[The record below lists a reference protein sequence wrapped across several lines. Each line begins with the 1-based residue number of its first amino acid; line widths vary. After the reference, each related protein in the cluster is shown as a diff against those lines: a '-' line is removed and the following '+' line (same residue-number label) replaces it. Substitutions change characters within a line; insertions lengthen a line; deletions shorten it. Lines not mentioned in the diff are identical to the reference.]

1 MARNNSNKFPSGN
14 QTWWFP
20 STNSPIST
28 WFFQRTTIPPL
39 HHGQGDFPTHHTHH
53 SLQSPDNH
61 FFPALLLGAQL
72 VHWRRQ
78 YRTQEE
84 SISGWLRRG
93 VPNNYT
99 KDPTVSSL
107 FDFIMAWSMFKFH
120 YSHLLTKN
128 NGRLTPPQGHH
139 DSALP
144 SPTSAAASAAWLAAG
159 SGAGGAVGGAV
170 SGLAGLAKRR
180 FWMHSAMWTRHV
192 RNDSSPW
199 FRTHF
204 WRNSRLYL
212 FKVVM
217 FGYIHRHW
225 CTCIYIYTIC
235 YTSYNLVYTPINYSY
250 IYHILS
256 FLWELYIYICA

>member
-1 MARNNSNKFPSGN
+1 
-14 QTWWFP
+14 
-20 STNSPIST
+20 
-28 WFFQRTTIPPL
+28 
-39 HHGQGDFPTHHTHH
+39 
-53 SLQSPDNH
+53 
-61 FFPALLLGAQL
+61 
-72 VHWRRQ
+72 
-78 YRTQEE
+78 
-84 SISGWLRRG
+84 
-93 VPNNYT
+93 
-99 KDPTVSSL
+99 
-107 FDFIMAWSMFKFH
+107 MFKFH

-217 FGYIHRHW
+217 FGYIHRH
-225 CTCIYIYTIC
+225 
-235 YTSYNLVYTPINYSY
+235 
-250 IYHILS
+250 
-256 FLWELYIYICA
+256 